1 MARFLALA
9 TSLPK
14 QPLSQAPDPGDSV
27 LEAESG
33 DVDMHELAAS
43 QVF

>member
-1 MARFLALA
+1 MA

-14 QPLSQAPDPGDSV
+14 QPLSQAPDPGDSA
-27 LEAESG
+27 LEAGSG

-43 QVF
+43 QAF